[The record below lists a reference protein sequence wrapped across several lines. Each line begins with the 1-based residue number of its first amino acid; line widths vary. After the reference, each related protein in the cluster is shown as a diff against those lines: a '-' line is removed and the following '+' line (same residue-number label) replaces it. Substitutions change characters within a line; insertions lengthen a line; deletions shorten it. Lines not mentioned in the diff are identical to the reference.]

1 MSINKLNKQR
11 FTPFSI
17 DIPDSNEFENLLQ
30 QHQDLLPKNTI
41 VKGVVIEVTKEV
53 VVVDVGL
60 KNEGRIPISEFSL
73 DKAAPPPQVGDLVEV
88 FVDKV
93 ESRNG
98 RTMLSREKAIKQ
110 EAWVILEKAFN
121 ENQLV
126 DGIIFLKISGGYLV
140 DLSGVVAFLPASHL
154 DIRIVKD
161 PSTLMN
167 IVQSFQILSMDNKLG
182 NIVVSRRL
190 VIESSASEARK
201 EKLANIKEG
210 DVLEGIVKNITN
222 FGAFV
227 DLGSV
232 DGLLHIT
239 DISWKRINHPSEIL
253 KIGEKITV
261 KVTKFDEQEKR
272 ISLGIKQIDESP
284 WTSFVKDFSVGDI
297 VPGKITDIKE
307 YGAFV
312 EINGGIEGLV
322 PSAEISW
329 TKVHNSPRKML
340 NIGQELKCKI
350 LDIDAAKHR
359 ISLSIKQ
366 CGANPWNEFAKLHN
380 PGEIMEAQI
389 KHITDF
395 GLFVSLTNEID
406 GLIHISDISDV
417 EGKGHEL
424 LKQYV
429 KGDMVKF
436 KLLSVDL
443 EKERINLGI
452 KQLDE
457 NNESTN

>member
-1 MSINKLNKQR
+1 MSIKPTNKQR
-11 FTPFSI
+11 FTPFALEI
-17 DIPDSNEFENLLQ
+17 NDSNDFENLLKH
-30 QHQDLLPKNTI
+30 HQEQLPKNTI
-41 VKGVVIEVTKEV
+41 VKGIVIEVTKEV

-60 KNEGRIPISEFSL
+60 KNEGRIPLSEFLL
-73 DKAAPPPQVGDLVEV
+73 DKSAAVPQVGDMVEV

-93 ESRNG
+93 ENRNG

-110 EAWVILEKAFN
+110 EAWVILEKSFN

-167 IVQSFQILSMDNKLG
+167 IVQSFQILSMDNNLG

-201 EKLANIKEG
+201 EKLATIKEG
-210 DVLEGIVKNITN
+210 DILEGIVKNITD

-253 KIGEKITV
+253 KIGEKIMV
-261 KVTKFDEQEKR
+261 KVTKFDEEAKR
-272 ISLGIKQIDESP
+272 ISLGVKQIDESP
-284 WTSFVKDFSVGDI
+284 WNGFVQSFSIGDV
-297 VPGKITDIKE
+297 VPGKVTDIKE

-312 EINGGIEGLV
+312 EIDGGIEGLV

-350 LDIDAAKHR
+350 LDIDKEKHR

-366 CGANPWNEFAKLHN
+366 CGANPWNEFAKKHT

-395 GLFVSLTNEID
+395 GLFVSLTSEID
-406 GLIHISDISDV
+406 GLIHISDISDID
-417 EGKGHEL
+417 GKGMEI

-436 KLLSVDL
+436 KLLSIDL

-452 KQLDE
+452 KQLAEEVVD
-457 NNESTN
+457 NN